1 MADAADVPP
10 VLAERYRRLFR
21 FYDRQ
26 GDGELSLGGDFLPVA
41 RTLAARWHGHAARF
55 PDLLGLL
62 MATYRHEQER
72 RDSDGSGAVD
82 EAEFV
87 ASHAGMLRT
96 QQRFPDQARAF
107 IEQAAGGFFDVLDVD
122 QDGCLVLA
130 DLQAYAAAYA
140 KPTAGIAANLTRLLD
155 GLGLPAEQPRDRLSR
170 ENFLILVTQYWFDP
184 SPDSPGRGLFD
195 LEPG

>member
-1 MADAADVPP
+1 MADAPDVPP

-26 GDGELSLGGDFLPVA
+26 GDGELSLGGDFMPVA
-41 RTLAARWHGHAARF
+41 RTLAARWHGHAPRF

-62 MATYRHEQER
+62 IATYRHEQGR

-87 ASHAGMLRT
+87 ASHAGMLRA

-107 IEQAAGGFFDVLDVD
+107 IERAAGDFFDVLDVD
-122 QDGCLVLA
+122 QDGYLVLA

-140 KPTAGIAANLTRLLD
+140 KPTAGIAANLARLLD
-155 GLGLPAEQPRDRLSR
+155 GLGLPADQPRDRLSR
-170 ENFLILVTQYWFDP
+170 ELFLILVNQYWFDP
-184 SPDSPGRGLFD
+184 SPDAPGRRLFD
-195 LEPG
+195 LEAS

>member
-1 MADAADVPP
+1 MSGDHGLGQGQKPGTMARRIACLWLPDWPITVWRRANPAPP
-10 VLAERYRRLFR
+10 PPETAFALIER
-21 FYDRQ
+21 
-26 GDGELSLGGDFLPVA
+26 
-41 RTLAARWHGHAARF
+41 
-55 PDLLGLL
+55 
-62 MATYRHEQER
+62 
-72 RDSDGSGAVD
+72 
-82 EAEFV
+82 
-87 ASHAGMLRT
+87 
-96 QQRFPDQARAF
+96 
-107 IEQAAGGFFDVLDVD
+107 AAGGFFDVLDVD

-170 ENFLILVTQYWFDP
+170 ENFLILVNQYWFDP